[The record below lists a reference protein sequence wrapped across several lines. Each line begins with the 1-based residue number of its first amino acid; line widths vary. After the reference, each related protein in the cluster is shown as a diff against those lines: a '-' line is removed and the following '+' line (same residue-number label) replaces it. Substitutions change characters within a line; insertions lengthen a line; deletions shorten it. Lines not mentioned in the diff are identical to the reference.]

1 MLFSLFQKQF
11 DISPVCV
18 FVFYDTET
26 DFISELKCDEE
37 SGRLKRKYPG
47 YSFCILKRHGD
58 YTDFSLKD
66 LSEHNLIARV
76 LPQNEKRDVCEFCA
90 TTDRENS
97 RVDTDLFKFFMET
110 LMEENA
116 KRALTYHSTLDNIS
130 EFVRQNLPHLYQ
142 SADGVIDQM
151 TQLFQSKIDNAIQS
165 ATTVVLRLVDGN
177 IRRRVGTHEEV
188 EETTMIQ
195 RWVPELEVDGR
206 KYTLPIVRKT
216 QDKAIF
222 VYMMLYPNV
231 AISATSCRRT
241 TIQSEISALVK
252 TLYSGIDNSALE
264 SIKKSFTGTNLSK
277 HIGRM
282 KRLVVE
288 NEEDFLSVAPFIW
301 ISKMKV
307 RPGTTDPG
315 VWTFSR
321 PEKVTIDIENFKNS
335 FDQQKEREERS

>member
-1 MLFSLFQKQF
+1 MLFNLFDKQF
-11 DISPVCV
+11 DISPLCV
-18 FVFYDTET
+18 FVFYDIET

-37 SGRLKRKYPG
+37 SGELKRKYPG
-47 YSFCILKRHGD
+47 YSFCILKRHDD
-58 YTDFSLKD
+58 YIDPDLMD

-76 LPQNEKRDVCEFCA
+76 LPKNEERDVCEFCA

-97 RVDTDLFKFFMET
+97 RVDTDLFKFFMEI

-151 TQLFQSKIDNAIQS
+151 TQMFQSKIDSAIQS

-177 IRRRVGTHEEV
+177 VRRRVGTHEEV
-188 EETTMIQ
+188 EEATMIQ

-222 VYMMLYPNV
+222 VYMMLYPN
-231 AISATSCRRT
+231 ADISATSCRRT
-241 TIQSEISALVK
+241 AIQSEISALVK
-252 TLYSGIDNSALE
+252 TLYSGIDDAK
-264 SIKKSFTGTNLSK
+264 SIKKSFTGTNLSR

-288 NEEDFLSVAPFIW
+288 NEEEFLSVAPFMW
-301 ISKMKV
+301 ISKMEV
-307 RPGTTDPG
+307 PLGTSDPG
-315 VWTFSR
+315 VWTFSP
-321 PEKVTIDIENFKNS
+321 PEKVTIDIENFRNS
-335 FDQQKEREERS
+335 FNQQKKREEHS